1 MTQFPYSYRTDA
13 QVPAFP
19 DEKPIIVFDG
29 HCVLCSGWANFV
41 LRHDKRKTYR
51 LLAAQSPIG
60 QALYQHYGLGGDD
73 YQSNLLIQDGTVFI
87 KSEGTI
93 RMFRG
98 LGWPWRAV
106 GLLRALPPAW
116 RDWLYDG
123 LARNRLRWF
132 GSQDSCYLPAPEDLD
147 RFIVG

>member
-1 MTQFPYSYRTDA
+1 MIQLPYSYRTDA
-13 QVPAFP
+13 QVPPFP
-19 DEKPIIVFDG
+19 DDKPIIVFDG

-60 QALYQHYGLGGDD
+60 QALYRHYGLGGDD
-73 YQSNLLIQDGTVFI
+73 YQSNLLIQDGKVFI
-87 KSEGTI
+87 KSEGTM

-132 GSQDSCYLPAPEDLD
+132 GRQDSCYLPAPGDLD

>member
-1 MTQFPYSYRTDA
+1 MVQHPYSYRSDT
-13 QVPAFP
+13 QVPPFP
-19 DEKPIIVFDG
+19 DDKPIIVFDG

-41 LRHDKRKTYR
+41 LRNDKNKTYR

-60 QALYQHYGLGGDD
+60 QALYRHYGLGGDD

-87 KSEGTI
+87 KFDGTM

-106 GLLRALPPAW
+106 ALLSTLPPAW
-116 RDWLYDG
+116 CDWLYDG

-132 GSQDSCYLPAPEDLD
+132 GRQDSCYLPAPEDRD